1 MFSCV
6 MMVHSDPYYTMH
18 TTRHNGEDQ
27 NEPMRTKK
35 EPHLVQVVTLNYLI
49 HRVTKIS
56 STAVNT

>member
-1 MFSCV
+1 MCIALSWGVFSCV

-35 EPHLVQVVTLNYLI
+35 RATS
-49 HRVTKIS
+49 RS
-56 STAVNT
+56 SSYS